1 MQHNDYILTLSC
13 PDRTG
18 IVYRVSG
25 LLFELGCNILDSQHS
40 ATTKPAASSCACTS
54 TCRRISSPML
64 RARLD
69 TLSAEFGMDLQ
80 LHDARR
86 KARLLI
92 MVSKQGHCLNDL
104 LFRVHSGQLRRG
116 RGHRLQPQRLRA
128 AGGHLRHPFH
138 HLPVT
143 PDTKAQQEQ
152 QVLDLAAR
160 EHIDLVVLA
169 RYMQILSAD
178 MCRAL
183 NGRAINIHHSFL
195 PSFKGA
201 RPYHQAHARGV
212 KIIGA
217 TAHYVTSDLDEG
229 PIIDQDIERVDHT
242 MTAADLTQ
250 VGSDIE
256 SLVLSRA
263 VQPCRTPH
271 PAEPQQDRRLPLI
284 ARIRPAHRA
293 GSGFAPSPIQAAASA
308 CAPSPAA
315 SRFPATACG
324 PGRPDRLADRAR
336 LVLEADEARAGQ
348 SLRDRQA
355 GTIATPSPC
364 DTSAATLSQ

>member
-25 LLFELGCNILDSQHS
+25 LLFELGCNILDSQQFGDEE
-40 ATTKPAASSCACTS
+40 TGQFF
-54 TCRRISSPML
+54 L
-64 RARLD
+64 RVHFDLPVAVNPDDLRGRLD
-69 TLSAEFGMDLQ
+69 TLSADYGMDLK

-86 KARLLI
+86 KQRLLI

-104 LFRVHSGQLRRG
+104 LFRVHSGHL
-116 RGHRLQPQRLRA
+116 HAEVA
-128 AGGHLRHPFH
+128 AIVSNHNDYASLAASYGIPFH
-138 HLPVT
+138 YLPVT
-143 PDTKAQQEQ
+143 ADTKAEQEK
-152 QVLDLAAR
+152 QVLQIADQSNT
-160 EHIDLVVLA
+160 DLVVLA

-263 VQPCRTPH
+263 VRSH
-271 PAEPQQDRRLPLI
+271 VEH
-284 ARIRPAHRA
+284 RILLNRNKTVVFR
-293 GSGFAPSPIQAAASA
+293 
-308 CAPSPAA
+308 
-315 SRFPATACG
+315 
-324 PGRPDRLADRAR
+324 
-336 LVLEADEARAGQ
+336 
-348 SLRDRQA
+348 
-355 GTIATPSPC
+355 
-364 DTSAATLSQ
+364 

>member
-1 MQHNDYILTLSC
+1 M
-13 PDRTG
+13 
-18 IVYRVSG
+18 
-25 LLFELGCNILDSQHS
+25 
-40 ATTKPAASSCACTS
+40 
-54 TCRRISSPML
+54 
-64 RARLD
+64 
-69 TLSAEFGMDLQ
+69 
-80 LHDARR
+80 
-86 KARLLI
+86 
-92 MVSKQGHCLNDL
+92 
-104 LFRVHSGQLRRG
+104 
-116 RGHRLQPQRLRA
+116 
-128 AGGHLRHPFH
+128 
-138 HLPVT
+138 
-143 PDTKAQQEQ
+143 
-152 QVLDLAAR
+152 LDLAAR

-263 VQPCRTPH
+263 VRSH
-271 PAEPQQDRRLPLI
+271 VEH
-284 ARIRPAHRA
+284 RILLNRNKTVVFR
-293 GSGFAPSPIQAAASA
+293 
-308 CAPSPAA
+308 
-315 SRFPATACG
+315 
-324 PGRPDRLADRAR
+324 
-336 LVLEADEARAGQ
+336 
-348 SLRDRQA
+348 
-355 GTIATPSPC
+355 
-364 DTSAATLSQ
+364 